1 MTIEYDNPQVT
12 SSQPQW
18 IKDESTGAYIENKN
32 VPSVSSIYTTTPH
45 SFSE

>member
-12 SSQPQW
+12 SSQPQLVQN
-18 IKDESTGAYIENKN
+18 ENIPGVN
-32 VPSVSSIYTTTPH
+32 LIYTTTPH